1 MDLQLKGKRALVT
14 GSSAGLGE
22 AIARLLAAEG
32 AEVIVHGRNEERAA
46 AVAKSIKDIGGRAI
60 YVLGDLSTDEGADAV
75 ANGALAGGPVDIL
88 VNNAGAYTP
97 RPWLQVSVD
106 DWRDSYNVNVLAYVR
121 MIHRLLPTMKTLGW
135 GRMIQIGSSGGIEP
149 FALQP
154 DYLAATAARHNLT
167 VSLAREL
174 KDTGI
179 SSNTIA
185 PGPML
190 VENTKNMLLNM
201 AGQFGWGDNWA
212 DIERNAVEQF
222 VQNDVG
228 RFGKPEEV
236 AAAVAYLSSPMADYV
251 TGALLRVDG
260 GHTRSV

>member
-1 MDLQLKGKRALVT
+1 MDLQLKGRRALVT

-32 AEVIVHGRNEERAA
+32 AAVIIHGRNEARAA
-46 AVAKSIKDIGGRAI
+46 AVTESIEKAGGQAT
-60 YVLGDLSTDEGADAV
+60 YVLGDLSTDEGADTA
-75 ANGALAGGPVDIL
+75 ANGALAGGPIDIL
-88 VNNAGAYTP
+88 VNNAGAYLP
-97 RPWLQVSVD
+97 RPWLQVSAD
-106 DWRDSYNVNVLAYVR
+106 DWGESYNINVLAYVR
-121 MIHRLLPTMKTLGW
+121 MIHRLLPAMKTLGW
-135 GRMIQIGSSGGIEP
+135 GRIIQIGSSGGIEP

-174 KDTGI
+174 KGSGI
-179 SSNTIA
+179 TSNTIA

-190 VENTKNMLLNM
+190 VENTRNMLLGM
-201 AGQFGWGDNWA
+201 AGQMGWGDNWA

-228 RFGKPEEV
+228 RFGRPEEV
-236 AAAVAYLSSPMADYV
+236 ASAVAYLASPLAGYV
-251 TGALLRVDG
+251 SGALLRVDG

>member
-1 MDLQLKGKRALVT
+1 MT

-46 AVAKSIKDIGGRAI
+46 AVVKSINDTGGRAI
-60 YVLGDLSTDEGADAV
+60 YVLGDLSTDEGADAL
-75 ANGALAGGPVDIL
+75 ANDALADGPVDIL
-88 VNNAGAYTP
+88 VNNAGAYQP

-106 DWRDSYNVNVLAYVR
+106 NWQESYNVNVLAYVR
-121 MIHRLLPTMKTLGW
+121 MIHRLLPAMKTLGW
-135 GRMIQIGSSGGIEP
+135 GRMVQIGSSGGIEP

-174 KDTGI
+174 KGTGI
-179 SSNTIA
+179 TSNTVA

-190 VENTKNMLLNM
+190 VENTRNMLMNM
-201 AGQFGWGDNWA
+201 AGQLGWGDKWA

-236 AAAVAYLSSPMADYV
+236 AAAVAYLSGPMADHV

>member
-1 MDLQLKGKRALVT
+1 MDLQLKEKRALVT

-46 AVAKSIKDIGGRAI
+46 AVTKSIKDTGGRAI

-121 MIHRLLPTMKTLGW
+121 MIHRLLPAMKTLGW

-174 KDTGI
+174 KGTGI
-179 SSNTIA
+179 SLNTIA

-190 VENTKNMLLNM
+190 VENTRNMLLNM
-201 AGQFGWGDNWA
+201 AGQYGWGDNWA

>member
-1 MDLQLKGKRALVT
+1 MDLELKGKRVLIT

-22 AIARLLAAEG
+22 AIARIMAAEG
-32 AEVIVHGRNEERAA
+32 AEIIVHGRNEERAE
-46 AVAKSIKDIGGRAI
+46 AVAKSINDTGGRAI
-60 YVLGDLSTDEGADAV
+60 YVLGDLSTDEGADTV
-75 ANGALAGGPVDIL
+75 ANGALAGGQVDIL

-97 RPWLQVSVD
+97 RPWMQVSVN
-106 DWRDSYNVNVLAYVR
+106 DWSDSYNVNVLAYVR
-121 MIHRLLPTMKTLGW
+121 MIHRLLPAMKTLGW
-135 GRMIQIGSSGGIEP
+135 GRIIQIGSSGGIEP

-174 KDTGI
+174 KGTGI
-179 SSNTIA
+179 TSNTVA

-190 VENTKNMLLNM
+190 VENTRNMLMNM
-201 AGQFGWGDNWA
+201 ARQYGWGDNWA

>member
-1 MDLQLKGKRALVT
+1 MDLQLKGKRVLVT
-14 GSSAGLGE
+14 GSSTGLGE
-22 AIARLLAAEG
+22 ATARLLAAEG
-32 AEVIVHGRNEERAA
+32 AEVIVHGRDKERTA
-46 AVAKSIKDIGGRAI
+46 AVAESINQSGGMASF
-60 YVLGDLSTDEGADAV
+60 VLGDLSTDKGADAV
-75 ANGALAGGPVDIL
+75 AAGALAGGPVAIL
-88 VNNAGAYTP
+88 VNNAGAYQP
-97 RPWLQVSVD
+97 RPWLQVSVN
-106 DWRDSYNVNVLAYVR
+106 DWQDSYNVNVLAYVR
-121 MIHRLLPTMKTLGW
+121 MIHRLLPAMKTLGW
-135 GRMIQIGSSGGIEP
+135 GRVIQIGSSGGIEP

-174 KDTGI
+174 KGTGI
-179 SSNTIA
+179 TSNTVA

-190 VENTKNMLLNM
+190 VENTRQMLLGM
-201 AGQFGWGDNWA
+201 AGQFGWGNDWA

-236 AAAVAYLSSPMADYV
+236 AAAVAFLTSPLADYI

-260 GHTRSV
+260 GHTKSV

>member
-22 AIARLLAAEG
+22 AISRLLSAEG

-46 AVAKSIKDIGGRAI
+46 AVVKSINHTGGQAM
-60 YVLGDLSTDEGADAV
+60 YVLGDLSTDEGADA
-75 ANGALAGGPVDIL
+75 AAKGALANGPIDIL
-88 VNNAGAYTP
+88 VNNAGVYQP
-97 RPWLQVSVD
+97 KPWLQVSVD

-121 MIHRLLPTMKTLGW
+121 MIHRLLPEMKSLGW

-149 FALQP
+149 FAMQP

-174 KDTGI
+174 KGTGI
-179 SSNTIA
+179 TSNTVA

-190 VENTKNMLLNM
+190 VENTRNMLMNM
-201 AGQFGWGDNWA
+201 SGQFGWGDNWA

-236 AAAVAYLSSPMADYV
+236 AAAVAFLASPVADYV

-260 GHTRSV
+260 GHTKSV

>member
-22 AIARLLAAEG
+22 AIARTLAAEG
-32 AEVIVHGRNEERAA
+32 AAVIVHGRNEARAE
-46 AVAKSIKDIGGRAI
+46 AVAESIEKTGGQATC
-60 YVLGDLSTDEGADAV
+60 VLGDLSTDKGADDV
-75 ANGALAGGPVDIL
+75 ANHVLADGPIDIL
-88 VNNAGAYTP
+88 INNAGAYQP
-97 RPWLQVSVD
+97 RPWLQVSVE
-106 DWRDSYNVNVLAYVR
+106 DWHESYNVNVLAYVR
-121 MIHRLLPTMKTLGW
+121 MIHRLLPAMKTLGW

-174 KDTGI
+174 KGTGI
-179 SSNTIA
+179 TSNTVA

-190 VENTKNMLLNM
+190 VENTRTMLLNM
-201 AGQFGWGDNWA
+201 AGQYGWGDNWA
-212 DIERNAVEQF
+212 DIERNAVAQF

-228 RFGKPEEV
+228 RFGRPEEV
-236 AAAVAYLSSPMADYV
+236 AAAVAYLTSPMADYI

-260 GHTRSV
+260 GHTKSI

>member
-32 AEVIVHGRNEERAA
+32 ADVIVHGRNEERAA
-46 AVAKSIKDIGGRAI
+46 AVAKSINAAGGQAT
-60 YVLGDLSTDEGADAV
+60 YVLGDLSTDPGADAV
-75 ANGALAGGPVDIL
+75 ANMVLKNGPAAIL
-88 VNNAGAYTP
+88 VNNAGAYLP

-121 MIHRLLPTMKTLGW
+121 MIHRLLPAMKTLGW
-135 GRMIQIGSSGGIEP
+135 GRMVQIGSSGGIEP

-174 KDTGI
+174 KGTGI
-179 SSNTIA
+179 TSNTIA

-190 VENTKNMLLNM
+190 VENTRSMLLNM
-201 AGQFGWGDNWA
+201 AGQYGWGDNWA
-212 DIERNAVEQF
+212 DIERNAVAQF
-222 VQNDVG
+222 VQNDAG

-236 AAAVAYLSSPMADYV
+236 AAAVAYLTSPMADYV

>member
-22 AIARLLAAEG
+22 AIAYALAAEG
-32 AEVIVHGRNEERAA
+32 VDVIVHGRNQERAA
-46 AVAKSIKDIGGRAI
+46 KVVNSIAAAGGKAD
-60 YVLGDLSTDEGADAV
+60 YVIGDLATEEGADAV
-75 ANGALAGGPVDIL
+75 ANGILKNGPVDIM
-88 VNNAGAYTP
+88 VNNAGAYQP
-97 RPWLQVSVD
+97 RPWMQVSVD
-106 DWRDSYNVNVLAYVR
+106 NWADSYNVNVLAYVR
-121 MIHRLLPTMKTLGW
+121 MIHRLLPAMKTLGW

-179 SSNTIA
+179 TSNTVA

-190 VENTKNMLLNM
+190 VENTRNMLLNI
-201 AGQFGWGDNWA
+201 AGQYGWGDNWA
-212 DIERNAVEQF
+212 DIERNAVTQF

-228 RFGKPEEV
+228 RFGRPEEV
-236 AAAVAYLSSPMADYV
+236 ASAVTFLASPLSNYI

-260 GHTRSV
+260 GHTKSI

>member
-1 MDLQLKGKRALVT
+1 MDLELKGKRALIT

-32 AEVIVHGRNEERAA
+32 AEVIVHGRNEVRAT
-46 AVAKSIKDIGGRAI
+46 AVANSINDTGGRAT

-121 MIHRLLPTMKTLGW
+121 MIHRLLPAMKILGR
-135 GRMIQIGSSGGIEP
+135 GRIVQIGSSGGIEP

-174 KDTGI
+174 KGTGI
-179 SSNTIA
+179 TSNTVA

-201 AGQFGWGDNWA
+201 AGQYGWGDNWA

-236 AAAVAYLSSPMADYV
+236 AAAVAYLSGPMADYV

>member
-1 MDLQLKGKRALVT
+1 MDLKLKGKRALVT
-14 GSSAGLGE
+14 GSSSGLGE

-46 AVAKSIKDIGGRAI
+46 AVVKSIVHFGGKAI
-60 YVLGDLSTDEGADAV
+60 FALGDLSTDKGADNV
-75 ANGALAGGPVDIL
+75 ADAALAGGSVAIL
-88 VNNAGAYTP
+88 VNNAGAYQP
-97 RPWLQVSVD
+97 KPWLQVSVD
-106 DWRDSYNVNVLAYVR
+106 DWRNSYNVNVLAYVR
-121 MIHRLLPTMKTLGW
+121 MIHRFLPAMKTLGW

-174 KDTGI
+174 KGTNI
-179 SSNTIA
+179 TSNTVA

-190 VENTKNMLLNM
+190 VENTRQMLLGM
-201 AGQFGWGDNWA
+201 AAQYGWGDEWA

-228 RFGKPEEV
+228 RFGRPEEV
-236 AAAVAYLSSPMADYV
+236 AAAVAYLTSPMADYV

-260 GHTRSV
+260 GHTKSV

>member
-1 MDLQLKGKRALVT
+1 MDLKFKTKRVLVT

-22 AIARLLAAEG
+22 AIARLMAAEG
-32 AEVIVHGRNEERAA
+32 AEVVVHGRNEERAA
-46 AVAKSIKDIGGRAI
+46 TVARSINDTGGRAI

-97 RPWLQVSVD
+97 RPWLQVGVD

-121 MIHRLLPTMKTLGW
+121 MIHRLLPAMKTLGW
-135 GRMIQIGSSGGIEP
+135 GRMVQIGSSGGIEP

-174 KDTGI
+174 KGTGI
-179 SSNTIA
+179 TSNTVA

-190 VENTKNMLLNM
+190 VENTRDMLLNM
-201 AGQFGWGDNWA
+201 AGQYGWGDNWA

-228 RFGKPEEV
+228 RFGKPEEI

>member
-1 MDLQLKGKRALVT
+1 MDLQLKGKRVLVT

-22 AIARLLAAEG
+22 ATARLLAAEG
-32 AEVIVHGRNEERAA
+32 AEVIVHGRNQERGA
-46 AVAKSIKDIGGRAI
+46 AVAESINQSGGKAS
-60 YVLGDLSTDEGADAV
+60 YVLGDLSTDAGADAV
-75 ANGALAGGPVDIL
+75 AAGALAGGPVAIL
-88 VNNAGAYTP
+88 VNNAGAYQP
-97 RPWLQVSVD
+97 RPWLQVSVN
-106 DWRDSYNVNVLAYVR
+106 DWQDSYNVNVLAYVR
-121 MIHRLLPTMKTLGW
+121 MIHRLLPAMKTLGW
-135 GRMIQIGSSGGIEP
+135 GRVIQIGSSGGIEP

-174 KDTGI
+174 KGTGI
-179 SSNTIA
+179 TSNTVA

-190 VENTKNMLLNM
+190 VENTRQMLLGM
-201 AGQFGWGDNWA
+201 AGQFGWGNDWA

-236 AAAVAYLSSPMADYV
+236 AAAVAFLTSPLADYI

-260 GHTRSV
+260 GHTKSV

>member
-22 AIARLLAAEG
+22 AIAQLLAAEG

-46 AVAKSIKDIGGRAI
+46 AVAKSINDTGGRAI
-60 YVLGDLSTDEGADAV
+60 YVLGDLSTDKGADAV

-121 MIHRLLPTMKTLGW
+121 MIHRLLPAMKTLGW
-135 GRMIQIGSSGGIEP
+135 GRIVQIGSSGGIEP

-167 VSLAREL
+167 VSLAREM
-174 KDTGI
+174 KGTGI
-179 SSNTIA
+179 TSNTVA

-190 VENTKNMLLNM
+190 VENTRNMLMDM

-228 RFGKPEEV
+228 RFGRPEEV
-236 AAAVAYLSSPMADYV
+236 AAAVTYLSSPMADYV

>member
-1 MDLQLKGKRALVT
+1 MDLQLKGKRALIT

-32 AEVIVHGRNEERAA
+32 AEVIIHGRNEERAA
-46 AVAKSIKDIGGRAI
+46 AVAKSINDTRGRAI

-75 ANGALAGGPVDIL
+75 ANSALAVGPIDVL

-121 MIHRLLPTMKTLGW
+121 MIHRLLPAMKTLGW
-135 GRMIQIGSSGGIEP
+135 GRMVQIGSSGGIEP

-174 KDTGI
+174 KGTGI
-179 SSNTIA
+179 TSNTVA

-190 VENTKNMLLNM
+190 VENTRNMLMNM
-201 AGQFGWGDNWA
+201 AGQYGWGDNWA

-236 AAAVAYLSSPMADYV
+236 AAAVAYLSGPMADYV

>member
-1 MDLQLKGKRALVT
+1 MDLQLKGKRVLVT

-22 AIARLLAAEG
+22 ATARLLAAEG
-32 AEVIVHGRNEERAA
+32 AEVIVHGRNEQRAA
-46 AVAKSIKDIGGRAI
+46 AVAESINQSGGTASF
-60 YVLGDLSTDEGADAV
+60 VLGDLSTDAGADAV
-75 ANGALAGGPVDIL
+75 ASGALAGGPVAIL
-88 VNNAGAYTP
+88 VNNAGAYQP
-97 RPWLQVSVD
+97 RPWLQVSVN
-106 DWRDSYNVNVLAYVR
+106 DWQDSYNVNVLAYVR
-121 MIHRLLPTMKTLGW
+121 MIHRLLPAMKTLGW
-135 GRMIQIGSSGGIEP
+135 GRVIQIGSSGGIEP

-174 KDTGI
+174 KGTGI
-179 SSNTIA
+179 TSNTVA

-190 VENTKNMLLNM
+190 VENTRQMLLGM
-201 AGQFGWGDNWA
+201 AGQFGWGNDWA

-236 AAAVAYLSSPMADYV
+236 AAAVAFLTNPLADYI

-260 GHTRSV
+260 GHTKSV

>member
-1 MDLQLKGKRALVT
+1 MDLKLKGKRALVT

-32 AEVIVHGRNEERAA
+32 AEVIVHGRDEARAA
-46 AVAKSIKDIGGRAI
+46 RVAKSINETGGRAI
-60 YVLGDLSTDEGADAV
+60 YVLGDLSTDEGADAL
-75 ANGALAGGPVDIL
+75 ANGALAGGPIDIL
-88 VNNAGAYTP
+88 VNNAGAYIP
-97 RPWLQVSVD
+97 RPWMQVSVN

-121 MIHRLLPTMKTLGW
+121 MIHRLLPAMKTLGW
-135 GRMIQIGSSGGIEP
+135 GRMVQIGSSGGIEP

-174 KDTGI
+174 KGTGI
-179 SSNTIA
+179 TSNTVA

-190 VENTKNMLLNM
+190 VENTRNMLMNM

-260 GHTRSV
+260 GHTKSV

>member
-1 MDLQLKGKRALVT
+1 MNLHLKGKRALIT

-46 AVAKSIKDIGGRAI
+46 AVTKIINDTGGRAV

-75 ANGALAGGPVDIL
+75 ASGALAGGPVNIL

-97 RPWLQVSVD
+97 RPWMQVSVN

-121 MIHRLLPTMKTLGW
+121 MIHRLLPAMKTLGW
-135 GRMIQIGSSGGIEP
+135 GRMVQIGSSGGIEP

-174 KDTGI
+174 KGTGI
-179 SSNTIA
+179 TSNTVA

-190 VENTKNMLLNM
+190 VENTRKMLLNM

-236 AAAVAYLSSPMADYV
+236 AVAVAYLSSPMADYV